1 MLMDLVC
8 ALQAKLG
15 ETSCVHGLHLCSA
28 AVGLCN
34 FAWEK
39 GPLVFFKAAAES
51 RLLWVETYH
60 TPSPSHS
67 ESDPLKVTLL
77 NIGPSKEN
85 RVCLAWSQWRSCIS
99 ALKLGVLFC
108 SQFGHLGGEKSGVE
122 SDLPGKITARCV
134 LQEQQS

>member
-1 MLMDLVC
+1 MLYRRNWVKLAVC
-8 ALQAKLG
+8 TGCTCVLQQWGCVTLLG
-15 ETSCVHGLHLCSA
+15 KRVLW
-28 AVGLCN
+28 
-34 FAWEK
+34 F
-39 GPLVFFKAAAES
+39 FFKAAAES
-51 RLLWVETYH
+51 RLLWVETCH